1 MQIIVT
7 GHGNFGTG
15 IESTVKLLAGSIP
28 NVRYVDFS
36 ADMNE
41 EKLAAQFEEFLKK
54 DSKAVFFC
62 DLIGGTPYKQA
73 VYKKE
78 KYEVAVVAGCNVG
91 SLLEVGLQTDLTQ
104 ASDVHEIAQN
114 LIVAARTGIQEFGVR
129 ETQTLDEADE
139 DGI

>member
-15 IESTVKLLAGSIP
+15 IKSTVKLLAGSIP
-28 NVRYVDFS
+28 NVNYVDFS
-36 ADMNE
+36 ANMNE
-41 EKLAAQFEEFLKK
+41 EDLADEFESLLKEEA
-54 DSKAVFFC
+54 KAIFFC

-78 KYEVAVVAGCNVG
+78 NYDVAVIAGCNVG
-91 SLLEVGLQTDLTQ
+91 SLLEVGLQTNLSE
-104 ASDVHEIAQN
+104 ASDVHLVAQN
-114 LIVAARTGIQEFGVR
+114 LVEAAKNGIQEFGVR
-129 ETQTLDEADE
+129 KTQILDEADE

>member
-28 NVRYVDFS
+28 DVRYIDFS
-36 ADMNE
+36 ANMNE
-41 EKLAAQFEEFLKK
+41 QELANKFEELLQV
-54 DSKAVFFC
+54 DPKAVFFC

-78 KYEVAVVAGCNVG
+78 NYEVAVIAGCNVG
-91 SLLEVGLQTDLTQ
+91 SLLEVGLQNNLKDAT
-104 ASDVHEIAQN
+104 DVHVIAQS
-114 LIVAARTGIQEFGVR
+114 LVEAAKNGIQEFGVR
-129 ETQTLDEADE
+129 KTQIIDESEE